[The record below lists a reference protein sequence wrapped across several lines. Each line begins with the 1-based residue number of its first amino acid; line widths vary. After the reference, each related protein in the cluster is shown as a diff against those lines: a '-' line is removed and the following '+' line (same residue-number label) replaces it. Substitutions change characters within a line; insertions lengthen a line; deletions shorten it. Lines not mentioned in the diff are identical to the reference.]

1 MNFDFAIIYFGL
13 TRSIKKVYNSH
24 YNNIFNVLKNN
35 NLTYKIFMHTWKTK
49 NDEQRILRE
58 TIDKKIDYEEYKLLN
73 PDYYKLEDQD
83 IFTESIN
90 MDNYFFKDIF
100 NKNGYCADGEWP
112 PELILNHIC
121 ALQSQKRGL
130 EMVEDFVKDGNTF
143 KYVMFIR
150 PDSKFKNP
158 LLIKELNTD
167 KEIIVPKFKS
177 NEGYNDRFA
186 IIKYDKAHI
195 YGKRINELHHFRKE
209 NGRIVSEKYLKFIIN
224 KYNLNLQKIKFKFIS
239 MRP

>member
-1 MNFDFAIIYFGL
+1 MKYNFAIIYFGL
-13 TRSIKKVYNSH
+13 TRSTKKIYNSH

-49 NDEQRILRE
+49 NDEQRVWCKTL
-58 TIDKKIDYEEYKLLN
+58 DKKIDYEEYKLLN

-100 NKNGYCADGEWP
+100 NKNGYCGDGEWQ

-130 EMVEDFVKDGNTF
+130 EMVEDFVKDGTH
-143 KYVMFIR
+143 
-150 PDSKFKNP
+150 
-158 LLIKELNTD
+158 LNM
-167 KEIIVPKFKS
+167 
-177 NEGYNDRFA
+177 
-186 IIKYDKAHI
+186 
-195 YGKRINELHHFRKE
+195 LC
-209 NGRIVSEKYLKFIIN
+209 L
-224 KYNLNLQKIKFKFIS
+224 
-239 MRP
+239 